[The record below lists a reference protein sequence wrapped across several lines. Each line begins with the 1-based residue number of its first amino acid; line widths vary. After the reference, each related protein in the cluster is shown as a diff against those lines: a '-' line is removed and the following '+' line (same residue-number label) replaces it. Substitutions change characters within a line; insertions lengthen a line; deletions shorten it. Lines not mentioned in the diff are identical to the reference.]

1 MDSLLK
7 RGKKFYKDNETA
19 INVGMLLIPGVG
31 LLGQGVRYGIKY
43 ALTADRALNTF
54 KAFNKI
60 PKIKYVKQP
69 KGTSNRWLSQN
80 RLNTQR
86 SFLKERDVYK
96 VKYKQY
102 RKEQADLAH
111 TSMKKM
117 MLYTGSGLG
126 LSGAAVYEA
135 GRQEKKHK
143 TKPITR
149 TFYRNNSR

>member
-1 MDSLLK
+1 MESLLK

-31 LLGQGVRYGIKY
+31 LLGQGVKHGIKY
-43 ALTADRALNTF
+43 ALSAQRATDTF
-54 KAFNKI
+54 KAVNKL

-69 KGTSNRWLSQN
+69 KGTSGSWLTQN

-117 MLYTGSGLG
+117 MKYTGTGLA
-126 LSGAAVYEA
+126 LSGAGIYQA
-135 GRQEKKHK
+135 GKKN
-143 TKPITR
+143 
-149 TFYRNNSR
+149 RNNSR